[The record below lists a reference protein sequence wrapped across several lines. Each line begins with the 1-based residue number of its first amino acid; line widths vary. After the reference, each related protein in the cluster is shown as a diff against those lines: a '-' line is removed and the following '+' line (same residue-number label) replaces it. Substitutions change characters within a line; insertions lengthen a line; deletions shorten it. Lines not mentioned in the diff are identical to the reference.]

1 MPVNTTSILQPMD
14 QGIILIF
21 QVLLNLVY
29 KTTAIIDIHPL
40 MDLSKTA
47 ENLLKRIHHSRRHQE
62 HCDSWEEIKKSTVT
76 RFWKRLISALIDD
89 FEGFKM
95 SIEEV
100 IAIVVE
106 IPRELGAE
114 PD

>member
-1 MPVNTTSILQPMD
+1 MLGCITQKKNIPSKIRVLIDKAPDHLGVLMEMYNKINTVFMPVNTTSILQPMD

-47 ENLLKRIHHSRRHQE
+47 ENILKRIHHSRH
-62 HCDSWEEIKKSTVT
+62 H
-76 RFWKRLISALIDD
+76 
-89 FEGFKM
+89 
-95 SIEEV
+95 
-100 IAIVVE
+100 
-106 IPRELGAE
+106 
-114 PD
+114 